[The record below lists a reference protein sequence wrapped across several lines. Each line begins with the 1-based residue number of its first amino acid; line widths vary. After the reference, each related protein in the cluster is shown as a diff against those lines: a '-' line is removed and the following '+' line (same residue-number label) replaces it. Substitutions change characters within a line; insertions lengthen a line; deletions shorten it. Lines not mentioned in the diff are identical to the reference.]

1 MGYGD
6 CIFFVPCC
14 LTIANFYIPV
24 VFQDIVSFIDTV
36 HGILFNYIHIPIS
49 HHIPPS
55 PHEFAILQLI
65 GSESD
70 LCKGLKG
77 EKANPV
83 CRFSGQCF
91 FLCFVLQVLGSISER
106 FRISGLYHPNSF
118 SFISMS

>member
-1 MGYGD
+1 MLWDMG
-6 CIFFVPCC
+6 IVFFFVSFC

-55 PHEFAILQLI
+55 PHEFAIIQLI

-70 LCKGLKG
+70 LRKGLKG

-91 FLCFVLQVLGSISER
+91 FVFCCRFSGALVKGLGSVGYIIPIHSH
-106 FRISGLYHPNSF
+106 L
-118 SFISMS
+118 